1 VIYLNWRNMG
11 DSGLPGRSL
20 YTLPAKT
27 ALTLF
32 TVQNQ
37 VEAYRRPDKDKPDE

>member
-1 VIYLNWRNMG
+1 MG
-11 DSGLPGRSL
+11 DSGLPGRSI

-32 TVQNQ
+32 TVQNSVAQ
-37 VEAYRRPDKDKPDE
+37 YREADKAGDS